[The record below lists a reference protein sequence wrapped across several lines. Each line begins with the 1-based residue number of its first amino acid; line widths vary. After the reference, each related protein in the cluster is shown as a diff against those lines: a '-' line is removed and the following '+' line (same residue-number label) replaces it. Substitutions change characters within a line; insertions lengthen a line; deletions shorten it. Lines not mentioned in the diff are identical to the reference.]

1 MAFHK
6 HNTTTVHQ
14 YIRQQW
20 YTHTHIHFIDYE
32 YRESCSLQALPFS
45 NDLSY
50 TEIVVVSYV
59 ENIIFL
65 LCEFRVFYFSCFLF
79 IIFVR
84 HISRALVLCRN
95 SPHSSTCLM
104 TTQFKIM
111 LIENTT
117 LYTQSD
123 NDSLLLASLPSLFC
137 RYCCSCSFC
146 SFHFLVNFF
155 LTCLRFSFYVDTFC
169 PRRMMSKHAM

>member
-1 MAFHK
+1 M
-6 HNTTTVHQ
+6 
-14 YIRQQW
+14 
-20 YTHTHIHFIDYE
+20 
-32 YRESCSLQALPFS
+32 
-45 NDLSY
+45 
-50 TEIVVVSYV
+50 
-59 ENIIFL
+59 
-65 LCEFRVFYFSCFLF
+65 FYFSCFLF

-84 HISRALVLCRN
+84 YISRALVLCRN

-169 PRRMMSKHAM
+169 PRRMMSKHAMWDRSMRRCFLFHFIKKNKMKKEAEFPLDSLWHVHATIVCWNALR